1 MNNKNQGISFIVLIP
16 AYNEELHIKK
26 LIEDVKKYAKNILV
40 IDDGSQDKTVDIL
53 KETRV
58 NYLVHEKN
66 AGKGASLVDGFKY
79 LLGKDFDYIL
89 TMDADGQ
96 HAPEDIPAFISAAA
110 QTDAGIVVG
119 NRMSDT
125 SAMPL
130 DRYLTNRFTS
140 WVISRMAHQKI
151 SDSQCG
157 FRLISKKVLESVDIK
172 TKNYDTESEILIKA
186 SRNGFK
192 ITEVP
197 VKTIYGNEASDI
209 HKIKDTIRFFK
220 LVFNLKK
227 KRT

>member
-1 MNNKNQGISFIVLIP
+1 MSMNKKDFSFIVLIP

-26 LIEDVKKYAKNILV
+26 LIEDVKKYADNILV
-40 IDDGSQDKTVDIL
+40 VDDGSQDKTVDIL

-58 NYLVHEKN
+58 NYLVHEQN

-79 LLGKDFDYIL
+79 LLNKDFDYVL

-96 HAPEDIPAFISAAA
+96 HAPSDIPAFTQCAALSNA
-110 QTDAGIVVG
+110 DIVVG

-125 SAMPL
+125 SGMPF

-140 WVISRMAHQKI
+140 WVISKMAHQTI

-157 FRLISKKVLESVDIK
+157 FRLISKKVLENIDIE
-172 TKNYDTESEILIKA
+172 TKNYDTESEILVKA

-192 ITEVP
+192 IAEVP
-197 VKTIYGNEASDI
+197 VKTIYGNESSDI

-227 KRT
+227 KR